1 MKNRQLFQRD
11 PAVSKLLNDGVAAV
25 REAASAKEIETL
37 RYELEHFVC
46 EGQYEDGLI
55 RILESYLGNVS
66 STTQPAAWVSGFYG
80 SGKSHLLKMFR
91 HLWVDTRFADGATAR
106 GLARLPQEVQDLLRE
121 LDTLGK
127 RSGGLH
133 AASGTLPS
141 GGGESVRLAV
151 LSIVLASK
159 GLPEALPQAQFCMW
173 LQKNGIFD
181 RVKAAVE
188 AAGKEFF
195 GELHDLYV
203 SPILAKAVLDA
214 DPDFAADLKQAR
226 AALRAQFPVV
236 EDISTNEFIRLVRE
250 VLSVDGQIPCTV
262 IVLDEIQLFIGN
274 DPGRSTDVQEV
285 AEALCKQLDSRVLL
299 IGAGQTALA
308 GNVPLLQRLTG
319 RFTIP
324 VELSDSDVETVTRRV
339 VLAKKADKRKAIE
352 DTLDAHAGEID
363 RQLAGTRIAA
373 CAEDRDIIVD
383 DYPLLPVRRRFWEH
397 VLRAVD
403 VPGTASQLRTQ
414 LKIVHEAVRQT
425 AEDDLGTVVPADF
438 IFEQLQPGPAR
449 KTGILLREIDE
460 TIRNL
465 DDETDDGRLAQRL
478 CGLIFLIRK
487 LPREAV
493 ADIGVRAT
501 PEMLADLMVSD
512 LANDGTEL
520 RKDIPRILK
529 LLTTRCRI
537 GAASWLRRPCRT
549 RGAAHRDRRRIQPP
563 DPREQRVGP
572 RVPQPPD
579 PAEQRPDLAVQQARL
594 AHQRRVRR
602 GAQGHQARAGQVQG
616 AAEAAGPLRQ
626 RSPAGRRDATSPCG
640 SATAGARRKAPS
652 STTPAPPAATA
663 PIIYVYVPKASADDL
678 QKAIVEYEAAKS
690 TLEFKGTP
698 TTPEGREAR
707 DAMATRMATA
717 EASRNQIVSDVI
729 DRAKVFQ
736 GGGGERFELNLVAKV
751 EAAAQASLDRLFP
764 NFKDAD
770 DNRWANVI
778 NRAKNGDE
786 AALSAVD
793 WTDAPE
799 KHPVCAAVLSEV
811 GSGKRGKEVRD
822 AFEASPYGWPR
833 DAVDAA
839 LITLHTTGH
848 LRATHKG
855 MTLSQGQLDQ
865 AKISVT
871 DFRAETAT
879 INAKEKIKLR
889 KLFHDAGVDCK
900 PNEETAKAP
909 VFLARLAELADHA
922 GGEPPMP
929 ARPATA
935 HLDTLRGFGGVEQ
948 LAEILKQHDTL
959 AQQAKDWGKLAEL
972 AGKRKPAW
980 ETLCT
985 LLKHADAMPGADELR
1000 AQADAVK
1007 SERRLLDASDPVPDI
1022 RKAAVDALRA
1032 AVTAAHGEY
1041 ERTYNEQMAALT
1053 ASDNW
1058 KKLKADQRKQI
1069 LADEGIDELPALSVG
1084 TEADLIR
1091 SLEQTAL
1098 PAWKTKTDALPQQFA
1113 RAAMAAAKLLEP
1125 KTQRVH
1131 LTSGTLKTEQEV
1143 KDVAGRH
1150 GERPAGEAQERP
1162 GRDFLGG
1169 DMQAMKSRITP
1180 LLPRT

>member
-1 MKNRQLFQRD
+1 MKNKQLFQRD

-91 HLWVDTRFADGATAR
+91 HLWVDTRFDDGTTAR
-106 GLARLPQEVQDLLRE
+106 GLPQLPQEVQDLLRE

-159 GLPEALPQAQFCMW
+159 NLPEALPQAQFCMW
-173 LQKNGIFD
+173 LQKNGFLD
-181 RVKAAVE
+181 RVKAAVK
-188 AAGKEFF
+188 AAGKEFYS
-195 GELHDLYV
+195 ELHDLYV

-214 DPDFAADLKQAR
+214 DPSFAADLKQAR
-226 AALRAQFPVV
+226 AALRTQFPHVV
-236 EDISTNEFIRLVRE
+236 DITDGEFIRLMRE
-250 VLSVDGQIPCTV
+250 ILSIDGQIPCTL
-262 IVLDEIQLFIGN
+262 IALDEVQLFLGE
-274 DPGRSTDVQEV
+274 DPDRSKAVQDL
-285 AEALCKQLDSRVLL
+285 AEGLCKQLDSRVLL

-339 VLAKKADKRKAIE
+339 VLAKKADKRKVIE
-352 DTLDAHAGEID
+352 DTINAHAGEIN

-373 CAEDRDIIVD
+373 CAEDRDIVVD

-414 LKIVHEAVRQT
+414 LKIVHEAVRLT
-425 AEDDLGTVVPADF
+425 AEEDLGTVVPADF
-438 IFEQLQPGPAR
+438 IYEQISPDLR

-465 DDETDDGRLAQRL
+465 DDGTDDGRLAQRL
-478 CGLIFLIRK
+478 CGLVFLIREINK
-487 LPREAV
+487 KR
-493 ADIGVRAT
+493 IGTSEDLGIRAT
-501 PEMLADLMVSD
+501 PEMLADLLVSN

-529 LLTTRCRI
+529 TLVDAGTLIKLDEEYSLQTRESSEWDREFRNRQTRLNSDLT
-537 GAASWLRRPCRT
+537 SLSSK
-549 RGAAHRDRRRIQPP
+549 RGSLI
-563 DPREQRVGP
+563 
-572 RVPQPPD
+572 
-579 PAEQRPDLAVQQARL
+579 
-594 AHQRRVRR
+594 
-602 GAQGHQARAGQVQG
+602 
-616 AAEAAGPLRQ
+616 
-626 RSPAGRRDATSPCG
+626 
-640 SATAGARRKAPS
+640 SATCGDALKSIRLKHGKSNPPRKLLVHFGS
-652 STTPAPPAATA
+652 DAPPAGGADIPVWVRDGWGEKESTVLNDA
-663 PIIYVYVPKASADDL
+663 RAAGSDSAIVYVYVPKASADDL

-690 TLEFKGTP
+690 TLDFKGTP
-698 TTPEGREAR
+698 TSQEGREAR
-707 DAMATRMATA
+707 DAMMTRMATA
-717 EASRNQIVSDVI
+717 EATRNQIIQEVI
-729 DRAKVFQ
+729 DQAKVFQ
-736 GGGGERFELNLVAKV
+736 GGGNECLGLVLSAKV
-751 EAAAQASLDRLFP
+751 EDAAGASLARLFP
-764 NFKDAD
+764 NFREAD
-770 DNRWANVI
+770 DNRWHAVI
-778 NRAKNGDE
+778 TAAKGGAEN
-786 AALSAVD
+786 ALEAVD

-855 MTLSQGQLDQ
+855 LPLSRGQLDQ
-865 AKISVT
+865 AKVSMT
-871 DFRAETAT
+871 DFRTETAT
-879 INAKEKIKLR
+879 LNAREKMKVR
-889 KLFHDAGVDCK
+889 TLFHDAGVDCK
-900 PNEETAKAP
+900 PDEETAKAT
-909 VFLARLAELADHA
+909 VFLARLMELAERS

-929 ARPATA
+929 APPATT
-935 HLDTLRGFGGVEQ
+935 HLDTLRGFGGAEQ
-948 LAEILKQHDTL
+948 LAEILKQHDAL
-959 AQQAKDWGKLAEL
+959 AKQAKDWAKLAEL
-972 AGKRKPAW
+972 AGKRKGAW

-985 LLKHADAMPGADELR
+985 LLKHADRLPGAEELR
-1000 AQADAVK
+1000 KQADAVK

-1022 RKAAVDALRA
+1022 RKAAVDALRT

-1041 ERTYNEQMAALT
+1041 AKTHKEQMAALT
-1053 ASDNW
+1053 AGDNW
-1058 KKLKADQRKQI
+1058 KKLKAEQRKQI
-1069 LADEGIDELPALSVG
+1069 LADEGIDLLPALSVG
-1084 TEADLIR
+1084 SEADLIR
-1091 SLEQTAL
+1091 TLEQTAL

-1113 RAAMAAAKLLEP
+1113 RAALAAAKLLEP
-1125 KTQRVH
+1125 KTQHVH
-1131 LTSGTLKTEQEV
+1131 LRSDTLKTEQDIKDWLAATQTDLLV
-1143 KDVAGRH
+1143 KLKNGPVVI
-1150 GERPAGEAQERP
+1150 
-1162 GRDFLGG
+1162 
-1169 DMQAMKSRITP
+1169 S
-1180 LLPRT
+1180 

>member
-1 MKNRQLFQRD
+1 MKNRQLFQHD

-25 REAASAKEIETL
+25 REAASDKEIETL

-55 RILESYLGNVS
+55 RILESYLGNVN
-66 STTQPAAWVSGFYG
+66 STTQPAGWVSGFYG

-91 HLWVDTRFADGATAR
+91 HLWVDTPFADGASAR

-133 AASGTLPS
+133 AAAGTLPS

-151 LSIVLASK
+151 LSIVLRSK
-159 GLPEALPQAQFCMW
+159 GLPEALPQALFCMW
-173 LQKNGIFD
+173 LQKNGFFD
-181 RVKAAVE
+181 RVKVVVE
-188 AAGKEFF
+188 EAGKEFF

-203 SPILAKAVLDA
+203 SPILSKAVLDA
-214 DPDFAADLKQAR
+214 DPDFAPDLKQAR
-226 AALRAQFPVV
+226 AALRSQFPVV
-236 EDISTNEFIRLVRE
+236 DDVSTNEFVRLVRE
-250 VLSVDGQIPCTV
+250 VLSVDGQVPCTV
-262 IVLDEIQLFIGN
+262 IVLDEIQLFIGDSPN
-274 DPGRSTDVQEV
+274 RSTDVQDI

-308 GNVPLLQRLTG
+308 GGVPLLQRLTA
-319 RFTIP
+319 RFTIQ

-352 DTLDAHAGEID
+352 DTLNAHAGEAD

-373 CAEDRDIIVD
+373 RAEDRDIVVD

-425 AEDDLGTVVPADF
+425 AEDSLGTVVAADF
-438 IFEQLQPGPAR
+438 IFGQLHPDLLRG
-449 KTGILLREIDE
+449 GILLREIDE

-465 DDETDDGRLAQRL
+465 DDNTDDGRLAQRL
-478 CGLIFLIRK
+478 CGLVFLIRK

-501 PEMLADLMVSD
+501 PEMIADLLVSD
-512 LANDGTEL
+512 LPNDGTQL
-520 RKDIPRILK
+520 RKDTPRILK
-529 LLTTRCRI
+529 KLVDAGTLIKLDEEYSLQTRESSEWDREFRNRQTRLNNDLTSLSSKRASLISAACGEALKGIKLAQGKCKEPRKLLTHF
-537 GAASWLRRPCRT
+537 GA
-549 RGAAHRDRRRIQPP
+549 
-563 DPREQRVGP
+563 E
-572 RVPQPPD
+572 
-579 PAEQRPDLAVQQARL
+579 
-594 AHQRRVRR
+594 
-602 GAQGHQARAGQVQG
+602 
-616 AAEAAGPLRQ
+616 
-626 RSPAGRRDATSPCG
+626 
-640 SATAGARRKAPS
+640 
-652 STTPAPPAATA
+652 APPAGGSDIPVWVRDGWGEKESTTVNDARA
-663 PIIYVYVPKASADDL
+663 ASSDSAVIHVYVPKASADDL

-690 TLEFKGTP
+690 TVDFKGTP

-717 EASRNQIVSDVI
+717 EAARNQIVQDVI

-736 GGGGERFELNLVAKV
+736 GGGGERYELYLVAKV

-764 NFKDAD
+764 SFKDAD
-770 DNRWANVI
+770 DNRWNSVI

-799 KHPVCAAVLSEV
+799 KHPVCAAVLFEV

-822 AFEASPYGWPR
+822 SFEASPYGWPR

-855 MTLSQGQLDQ
+855 VTLPQGQLDQ
-865 AKISVT
+865 AKVSVT
-871 DFRAETAT
+871 DFRTETAT
-879 INAKEKIKLR
+879 LNAREKMKLR

-900 PNEETAKAP
+900 PNEETAKADL
-909 VFLARLAELADHA
+909 FLARLAELADHA

-929 ARPATA
+929 ARPATG
-935 HLDTLRGFGGVEQ
+935 HLDALRALAGSEQ
-948 LAEILKQHDTL
+948 LAEMLKQHDVL
-959 AQQAKDWGKLAEL
+959 AQQAKDWGRLADL
-972 AGKRKPAW
+972 AAKRKPAW

-985 LLKHADAMPGADELR
+985 LLRHADAMPGADELLR
-1000 AQADAVK
+1000 QAEAVK
-1007 SERRLLDASDPVPDI
+1007 SERRLLDPSDPVPDI
-1022 RKAAVDALRA
+1022 CKAAVGALRA
-1032 AVTAAHGEY
+1032 AVTAAHAEF
-1041 ERTYNEQMAALT
+1041 EKTYTEQMAALT

-1058 KKLKADQRKQI
+1058 KKLKADQQKQI
-1069 LADEGIDELPALSVG
+1069 LAAEDIADVPSLAVG
-1084 TEADLIR
+1084 SEADLIR
-1091 SLEQTAL
+1091 TLEQTAL

-1113 RAAMAAAKLLEP
+1113 RAAIAAAKLLEP
-1125 KTQRVH
+1125 KTQRVR
-1131 LTSGTLKTEQEV
+1131 LSSGTLKTEQDV
-1143 KDVAGRH
+1143 KTWLTATEKD
-1150 GERPAGEAQERP
+1150 
-1162 GRDFLGG
+1162 
-1169 DMQAMKSRITP
+1169 
-1180 LLPRT
+1180 LLAKLKDGPIVIS

>member
-1 MKNRQLFQRD
+1 MKNRQLFQHD

-25 REAASAKEIETL
+25 REAASDKEIETL

-55 RILESYLGNVS
+55 RILESYLGNVN

-91 HLWVDTRFADGATAR
+91 HLWVDTPFTDGATAR
-106 GLARLPQEVQDLLRE
+106 GLARLSQAVQDLLRE

-133 AASGTLPS
+133 AAAGTLPS

-151 LSIVLASK
+151 LSIILASK
-159 GLPEALPQAQFCMW
+159 ALPEALPQAQFCMW
-173 LQKNGIFD
+173 LRKNGIFD

-308 GNVPLLQRLTG
+308 GNIPQLQRLTG

-339 VLAKKADKRKAIE
+339 VLAKKADKRKVIE
-352 DTLDAHAGEID
+352 DTLDTHAGEID
-363 RQLAGTRIAA
+363 RQLAGSRIAA
-373 CAEDRDIIVD
+373 CAEDRNIIVD

-397 VLRAVD
+397 ALRAVD

-425 AEDDLGTVVPADF
+425 AEAELGTVVPADF
-438 IFEQLQPGPAR
+438 IFGQLHPDLLR
-449 KTGILLREIDE
+449 SGILLREIDE

-465 DDETDDGRLAQRL
+465 DDKTEDGRLAQRL

-501 PEMLADLMVSD
+501 PEMLADLLVSD
-512 LANDGTEL
+512 LSSDGTQL

-529 LLTTRCRI
+529 KLVDAGTLIKLDEEYSLQTRESSEWEREYRNRQTRLNSDLTLLSSKRGSLI
-537 GAASWLRRPCRT
+537 SAACGDALK
-549 RGAAHRDRRRIQPP
+549 GIK
-563 DPREQRVGP
+563 
-572 RVPQPPD
+572 
-579 PAEQRPDLAVQQARL
+579 L
-594 AHQRRVRR
+594 
-602 GAQGHQARAGQVQG
+602 AQGKCKEPRKLLVHFGTEAPPPGGSDIPIWVRDGWGEKESTVINDARA
-616 AAEAAGPLRQ
+616 AG
-626 RSPAGRRDATSPCG
+626 SDSG
-640 SATAGARRKAPS
+640 
-652 STTPAPPAATA
+652 
-663 PIIYVYVPKASADDL
+663 IIHVYIPKASADDL
-678 QKAIVEYEAAKS
+678 QKTMAEYEAAKS
-690 TLEFKGTP
+690 TLDFKGTP

-707 DAMATRMATA
+707 GAMATRIATA
-717 EASRNQIVSDVI
+717 EAARDQIIQDVI
-729 DRAKVFQ
+729 DRAKVLQ

-751 EAAAQASLDRLFP
+751 KAAAQVSLDRLFP
-764 NFKDAD
+764 SFKDAD

-793 WTDAPE
+793 WTDSPE

-811 GSGKRGKEVRD
+811 ASGKRGKEVRD
-822 AFEASPYGWPR
+822 AFEASPYGWSR

-848 LRATHKG
+848 LRTTHKG
-855 MTLSQGQLDQ
+855 MTLLQGQLDQ

-871 DFRAETAT
+871 DFRTETAT
-879 INAKEKIKLR
+879 LNAREKMKLR

-909 VFLARLAELADHA
+909 VFLAHLAHLAELANHA

-929 ARPATA
+929 ARAATA
-935 HLDTLRGFGGVEQ
+935 HIDTLRGFGGAEQ
-948 LAEILKQHDTL
+948 LAEILKLHDTL
-959 AQQAKDWGKLAEL
+959 AQQAKDWGKQAEL

-985 LLKHADAMPGADELR
+985 LLKHAENVATSSSRGGPIQRQDAAATELR
-1000 AQADAVK
+1000 KQADAVN

-1022 RKAAVDALRA
+1022 RKAAVSALRA
-1032 AVTAAHGEY
+1032 AVTAAHTEY
-1041 ERTYNEQMAALT
+1041 ENTYNERMAALI

-1058 KKLKADQRKQI
+1058 KKLMADQRKQI
-1069 LADEGIDELPALSVG
+1069 LADEGIDGLPALSVG
-1084 TEADLIR
+1084 SEADLIR
-1091 SLEQTAL
+1091 TLEQTAL

-1113 RAAMAAAKLLEP
+1113 RASMAAAKLLEP

-1131 LTSGTLKTEQEV
+1131 LSSSTLKTEQEV
-1143 KDVAGRH
+1143 KAWLADT
-1150 GERPAGEAQERP
+1150 EK
-1162 GRDFLGG
+1162 D
-1169 DMQAMKSRITP
+1169 
-1180 LLPRT
+1180 LLAKLKNGPIVIS

>member
-1 MKNRQLFQRD
+1 MKNKQLFQRD

-91 HLWVDTRFADGATAR
+91 HLWVDTQFDDGSTAR
-106 GLARLPQEVQDLLRE
+106 SLARLPQEVQDLLRE

-141 GGGESVRLAV
+141 GGGESARLAV
-151 LSIVLASK
+151 LSIVLTSK

-173 LQKNGIFD
+173 LEKNGIFD
-181 RVKAAVE
+181 RVKAAVKK
-188 AAGKEFF
+188 AGKKFF
-195 GELHDLYV
+195 SELHDLYV

-214 DPDFAADLKQAR
+214 DPSFAADLKSAR

-250 VLSVDGQIPCTV
+250 VLSVDGRIPCTV

-299 IGAGQTALA
+299 VGAGQTALA

-324 VELSDSDVETVTRRV
+324 VELSDADVETVTRRV
-339 VLAKKADKRKAIE
+339 VLAKKADKKKFIE
-352 DTLDAHAGEID
+352 DTINAHAGEIN

-373 CAEDRDIIVD
+373 CAEDRETIVD

-425 AEDDLGTVVPADF
+425 AEEDLGAVVAADF
-438 IFEQLQPGPAR
+438 IYEQISPDLR

-460 TIRNL
+460 TIRNF
-465 DDETDDGRLAQRL
+465 DDGTPDGRLAQRL

-487 LPREAV
+487 LPLEAV

-512 LANDGTEL
+512 LASDGTEL
-520 RKDIPRILK
+520 RKNIPRVLK
-529 LLTTRCRI
+529 LLADPPPESQRP
-537 GAASWLRRPCRT
+537 SWLRKAMQDKGALLIEIEGEYSLQT
-549 RGAAHRDRRRIQPP
+549 RESSEWDREFRNRQTRLSSDLTSLSSKRGSLISAACSEALKGIKLVQGKCKEPRKLLVQFGSEAPSASGTDIPVWVRDGWG
-563 DPREQRVGP
+563 EKESTVVG
-572 RVPQPPD
+572 D
-579 PAEQRPDLAVQQARL
+579 
-594 AHQRRVRR
+594 
-602 GAQGHQARAGQVQG
+602 ARA
-616 AAEAAGPLRQ
+616 AGSDSPL
-626 RSPAGRRDATSPCG
+626 
-640 SATAGARRKAPS
+640 
-652 STTPAPPAATA
+652 
-663 PIIYVYVPKASADDL
+663 IYVYVPKASADDL
-678 QKAIVEYEAAKS
+678 HKAIVEYEAAKA

-717 EASRNQIVSDVI
+717 ESSRDQIVDDVI
-729 DRAKVFQ
+729 DRAKIFQ
-736 GGGGERFELNLVAKV
+736 GGGNERYELNLVAKV
-751 EAAAQASLDRLFP
+751 ETAAQASLDRLFP
-764 NFKDAD
+764 SFKGAD

-811 GSGKRGKEVRD
+811 GSGKRGKEVRE

-848 LRATHKG
+848 VRATHKG

-889 KLFHDAGVDCK
+889 KLFQAAGVDCK

-909 VFLARLAELADHA
+909 VFLARLAELADRA

-929 ARPATA
+929 VRPATG
-935 HLDTLRGFGGVEQ
+935 HLDTLRGYGGVEQ
-948 LAEILKQHDTL
+948 LAEILKAHDTL
-959 AQQAKDWGKLAEL
+959 AQQAKDWSKLADL
-972 AGKRKPAW
+972 AANRKPAW
-980 ETLCT
+980 DTLST
-985 LLKHADAMPGADELR
+985 LLEHVEAASSRFSLDQRQDAAATSDELR
-1000 AQADAVK
+1000 AEADAVK

-1022 RKAAVDALRA
+1022 RKAAADALRA

-1041 ERTYNEQMAALT
+1041 ERTYKEQMAALC

-1058 KKLKADQRKQI
+1058 KKLKDTQRKAI
-1069 LADEGIDELPALSVG
+1069 LADESIDELPALSVG
-1084 TEADLIR
+1084 SEGDLIR
-1091 SLEQTAL
+1091 SLEQTTL

-1113 RAAMAAAKLLEP
+1113 RAAVAAAKLLEP

-1131 LTSGTLKTEQEV
+1131 LTSGTLKTEAEV
-1143 KDVAGRH
+1143 KAWLAGT
-1150 GERPAGEAQERP
+1150 EK
-1162 GRDFLGG
+1162 D
-1169 DMQAMKSRITP
+1169 
-1180 LLPRT
+1180 LLAKLKDGPIVIS

>member
-1 MKNRQLFQRD
+1 MKNRQLFQHD
-11 PAVSKLLNDGVAAV
+11 PVVSKLLNDGVATV
-25 REAASAKEIETL
+25 REAASDKEIETL

-46 EGQYEDGLI
+46 EGQYADGLI
-55 RILESYLGNVS
+55 RILESYLGNVGS
-66 STTQPAAWVSGFYG
+66 ATQPAAWVSGFYG

-91 HLWVDTRFADGATAR
+91 HLWVDTRFADGTTAR
-106 GLARLPQEVQDLLRE
+106 GLVRLPHEAQDFLCE

-127 RSGGLH
+127 RCGGLH

-141 GGGESVRLAV
+141 GGGESVRLVV
-151 LSIVLASK
+151 LSIILASK
-159 GLPEALPQAQFCMW
+159 GLPESLPQAQFCMW

-181 RVKAAVE
+181 RVKATVE

-203 SPILAKAVLDA
+203 SPVLAKAVLDA

-226 AALRAQFPVV
+226 AALRVQFPGVK
-236 EDISTNEFIRLVRE
+236 DISTNEFIRVVRE

-262 IVLDEIQLFIGN
+262 IVLDEIQLFIGT

-308 GNVPLLQRLTG
+308 GNLPLLQRLVG

-352 DTLDAHAGEID
+352 DTLNTHAGEIA

-373 CAEDRDIIVD
+373 CVEDRDISVD
-383 DYPLLPVRRRFWEH
+383 DYPLLPIRRRFWEH

-403 VPGTASQLRTQ
+403 IPGTASQLRTQ

-425 AEDDLGTVVPADF
+425 AEDDLGTVVSADF
-438 IFEQLQPGPAR
+438 IFSQLHPDLLRSGV
-449 KTGILLREIDE
+449 LLREIDE

-465 DDETDDGRLAQRL
+465 DDDTDDGRLAQRL

-493 ADIGVRAT
+493 SDIGVRAT
-501 PEMLADLMVSD
+501 PEMLADLLVSD
-512 LANDGTEL
+512 LSGDGTKL
-520 RKDIPRILK
+520 RKEIPRILK
-529 LLTTRCRI
+529 KLVDAGTLIKLGEEYSLQTRESSEWDREFRNRQTRLNSDLTSLASKRGSLISAACGDSLKGIKLTQGKCKEPRKLMVHF
-537 GAASWLRRPCRT
+537 GAEAPPPGGTDIPIWI
-549 RGAAHRDRRRIQPP
+549 RDGWGEKENTVVN
-563 DPREQRVGP
+563 D
-572 RVPQPPD
+572 
-579 PAEQRPDLAVQQARL
+579 
-594 AHQRRVRR
+594 
-602 GAQGHQARAGQVQG
+602 ARA
-616 AAEAAGPLRQ
+616 AG
-626 RSPAGRRDATSPCG
+626 SD
-640 SATAGARRKAPS
+640 SAT
-652 STTPAPPAATA
+652 
-663 PIIYVYVPKASADDL
+663 IYVYVPKASAEDL
-678 QKAIVEYEAAKS
+678 QNAIVEYDAAKA

-698 TTPEGREAR
+698 TTTEGSEAR
-707 DAMATRMATA
+707 NAMATHMATA
-717 EASRNQIVSDVI
+717 EATRNQIVNDVI

-736 GGGGERFELNLVAKV
+736 GGGIERYELNLVAKV

-770 DNRWANVI
+770 DNRWENVI

-793 WTDAPE
+793 WIDAAE
-799 KHPVCAAVLSEV
+799 KHPVCAAVLSEI
-811 GSGKRGKEVRD
+811 GAGKRGKEVRD
-822 AFEASPYGWPR
+822 AFEASPYGWSR

-839 LITLHTTGH
+839 LITLHITGH
-848 LRATHKG
+848 LHATYKG
-855 MTLSQGQLDQ
+855 MMLTQGQLDQ
-865 AKISVT
+865 ARISVT
-871 DFRAETAT
+871 DFRTETAT
-879 INAKEKIKLR
+879 LNAREKMKLR

-909 VFLARLAELADHA
+909 IFLARLAELADHA
-922 GGEPPMP
+922 GGESPMP
-929 ARPATA
+929 PRPASA

-959 AQQAKDWGKLAEL
+959 AQQTKDWSKFVDLA
-972 AGKRKPAW
+972 AKRKPAW

-985 LLKHADAMPGADELR
+985 LLKYLGTLPGADELH
-1000 AQADAVK
+1000 QQTDAVK

-1032 AVTAAHGEY
+1032 AVTAAHTGY
-1041 ERTYNEQMAALT
+1041 EKTYNEQMAALT

-1058 KKLKADQRKQI
+1058 KKLKADQQKQI
-1069 LADEGIDELPALSVG
+1069 LAEEAIDAIPEFTVG
-1084 TEADLIR
+1084 TEVDLIR
-1091 SLEQTAL
+1091 TLEQTSL
-1098 PAWKTKTDALPQQFA
+1098 PAWKTKTDALLQQFA
-1113 RAAMAAAKLLEP
+1113 RAAMVTAKLLEP
-1125 KTQRVH
+1125 KTQHVH
-1131 LTSGTLKTEQEV
+1131 LTSGTLKTEQEAKAWLTETE
-1143 KDVAGRH
+1143 KD
-1150 GERPAGEAQERP
+1150 
-1162 GRDFLGG
+1162 
-1169 DMQAMKSRITP
+1169 
-1180 LLPRT
+1180 LLAKLKDGPVVIS

>member
-1 MKNRQLFQRD
+1 
-11 PAVSKLLNDGVAAV
+11 
-25 REAASAKEIETL
+25 
-37 RYELEHFVC
+37 
-46 EGQYEDGLI
+46 
-55 RILESYLGNVS
+55 
-66 STTQPAAWVSGFYG
+66 
-80 SGKSHLLKMFR
+80 
-91 HLWVDTRFADGATAR
+91 
-106 GLARLPQEVQDLLRE
+106 
-121 LDTLGK
+121 
-127 RSGGLH
+127 
-133 AASGTLPS
+133 
-141 GGGESVRLAV
+141 

-159 GLPEALPQAQFCMW
+159 GLPEALPQAQFCIW
-173 LQKNGIFD
+173 LKKNGIFD
-181 RVKAAVE
+181 RVKAAIE

-214 DPDFAADLKQAR
+214 DTDFAADLKQAR

-250 VLSVDGQIPCTV
+250 VLSVGGQIPCTV
-262 IVLDEIQLFIGN
+262 VVLDEIQLFIGN
-274 DPGRSTDVQEV
+274 DPGRSTEVQEV

-308 GNVPLLQRLTG
+308 GSVPLIQRLTG

-339 VLAKKADKRKAIE
+339 VLVKKADKKKAIE
-352 DTLDAHAGEID
+352 NTLNAHTGEID

-373 CAEDRDIIVD
+373 CAEDRNIIVD

-425 AEDDLGTVVPADF
+425 AEDSLGTVVPADF
-438 IFEQLQPGPAR
+438 IFGQLHPDLLRG
-449 KTGILLREIDE
+449 GILLREIDE

-465 DDETDDGRLAQRL
+465 DDGTDDGRLAQRL

-493 ADIGVRAT
+493 ADIGVCAT
-501 PEMLADLMVSD
+501 PEMLADLLVSD
-512 LANDGTEL
+512 LANDGTQL

-529 LLTTRCRI
+529 KLVDAGTLIKLDEEYSLQTRESSEWDRVLRNRQTRLNSDLT
-537 GAASWLRRPCRT
+537 SLSSK
-549 RGAAHRDRRRIQPP
+549 RGSLISATCSDALKGIKI
-563 DPREQRVGP
+563 
-572 RVPQPPD
+572 
-579 PAEQRPDLAVQQARL
+579 
-594 AHQRRVRR
+594 
-602 GAQGHQARAGQVQG
+602 AQGKCKEPRKLLVNFG
-616 AAEAAGPLRQ
+616 AE
-626 RSPAGRRDATSPCG
+626 
-640 SATAGARRKAPS
+640 
-652 STTPAPPAATA
+652 APPAGGTDIPVWVRDGWGEKESTLVNDARAAGTDSA
-663 PIIYVYVPKASADDL
+663 IIYVYVPKASADDL

-690 TLEFKGTP
+690 TIDSKGTP

-707 DAMATRMATA
+707 NAMTTRMATA
-717 EASRNQIVSDVI
+717 ETARNQIVNDVI

-736 GGGGERFELNLVAKV
+736 GGGGERYELNLVAKV

-770 DNRWANVI
+770 DNRWVNVI

-793 WTDAPE
+793 WTEAPE

-822 AFEASPYGWPR
+822 AFESSPYGWAR

-855 MTLSQGQLDQ
+855 LTLSHGHLDQ

-871 DFRAETAT
+871 DFRTETAT
-879 INAKEKIKLR
+879 LNAHEKMKLR
-889 KLFHDAGVDCK
+889 KLFHDTGVDCK
-900 PNEETAKAP
+900 PNEETAKTP
-909 VFLARLAELADHA
+909 GFLARLADLADHA

-929 ARPATA
+929 ARPSTA

-959 AQQAKDWGKLAEL
+959 TQQAKDWGKLAEL
-972 AGKRKPAW
+972 AGKRKPSW
-980 ETLCT
+980 DRLC
-985 LLKHADAMPGADELR
+985 LLIKHVDAMPGADEPR

-1007 SERRLLDASDPVPDI
+1007 SERRLLDPSDPVPDI
-1022 RKAAVDALRA
+1022 LKATVNALRA
-1032 AVTAAHGEY
+1032 AVTVAYAEY
-1041 ERTYNEQMAALT
+1041 EKAYKDQMAALT

-1058 KKLKADQRKQI
+1058 KKLKADQQKKI
-1069 LADEGIDELPALSVG
+1069 LTSEDIDELPSLTVG

-1091 SLEQTAL
+1091 TLEQTPL
-1098 PAWKTKTDALPQQFA
+1098 PVWKTRTDALPQQFT
-1113 RAAMAAAKLLEP
+1113 RAGMAAAKLLEP
-1125 KTQRVH
+1125 KTQQVH
-1131 LTSGTLKTEQEV
+1131 LTSGTLKTEQDV
-1143 KDVAGRH
+1143 KAWLADTEKV
-1150 GERPAGEAQERP
+1150 
-1162 GRDFLGG
+1162 
-1169 DMQAMKSRITP
+1169 
-1180 LLPRT
+1180 LLANLKKGPVVIS

>member
-1 MKNRQLFQRD
+1 MKNRQIFQRD
-11 PAVSKLLNDGVAAV
+11 PAISKLLNDGVAAV
-25 REAASAKEIETL
+25 REAASDKEIETL

-46 EGQYEDGLI
+46 EGQYEDGLV
-55 RILESYLGNVS
+55 RILESYLGNVN

-80 SGKSHLLKMFR
+80 SGKSHLLKMSR
-91 HLWVDTRFADGATAR
+91 HLWVDTRFADGSTAR

-121 LDTLGK
+121 LDTLG
-127 RSGGLH
+127 RRGGGLH

-151 LSIVLASK
+151 LSIILASK

-181 RVKAAVE
+181 QVKAAVE

-195 GELHDLYV
+195 NELHDLYV

-214 DPDFAADLKQAR
+214 DPDFATDLKQAR

-236 EDISTNEFIRLVRE
+236 EDISTNEFIRLARE
-250 VLSVDGQIPCTV
+250 VLSVRGQIPCTV

-274 DPGRSTDVQEV
+274 DPSRSTDVQEV
-285 AEALCKQLDSRVLL
+285 AEALCKQLDSCVLL

-339 VLAKKADKRKAIE
+339 VLAKKADKKKAVE
-352 DTLDAHAGEID
+352 DTLIAHAGEID
-363 RQLAGTRIAA
+363 RQLAGTRISA

-425 AEDDLGTVVPADF
+425 AESTLGTVVPADF
-438 IFEQLQPGPAR
+438 IFGQLHPDLLRG
-449 KTGILLREIDE
+449 GILLREIDE

-465 DDETDDGRLAQRL
+465 DDKTADGKLAQRL

-501 PEMLADLMVSD
+501 PEMLADLLVSD
-512 LANDGTEL
+512 LSGDGTQL

-529 LLTTRCRI
+529 KLVDAGTLIKLDDEYSLQTRESSEWDREFRNRQTRLNSDLTALASKRGSLISAGCGDLLKGIKLSQGKCKE
-537 GAASWLRRPCRT
+537 
-549 RGAAHRDRRRIQPP
+549 
-563 DPREQRVGP
+563 PRKLV
-572 RVPQPPD
+572 V
-579 PAEQRPDLAVQQARL
+579 
-594 AHQRRVRR
+594 HF
-602 GAQGHQARAGQVQG
+602 
-616 AAEAAGPLRQ
+616 
-626 RSPAGRRDATSPCG
+626 G
-640 SATAGARRKAPS
+640 SD
-652 STTPAPPAATA
+652 APPAGGADIPVWVRDGWGEKESTVLGDA
-663 PIIYVYVPKASADDL
+663 RAAGSDSAVIHVYVPKASADDL

-690 TLEFKGTP
+690 TIDFKGTP

-717 EASRNQIVSDVI
+717 EATRDQIVGDVI

-736 GGGGERFELNLVAKV
+736 GGGNERYELNLVAKV
-751 EAAAQASLDRLFP
+751 EAAAQASLDRMFP

-770 DNRWANVI
+770 DNRWSSVI

-793 WTDAPE
+793 WTDTPE

-822 AFEASPYGWPR
+822 AFEASPNGWPR

-865 AKISVT
+865 ARISVT
-871 DFRAETAT
+871 DFRTETAT
-879 INAKEKIKLR
+879 LNAREKMKLR

-900 PNEETAKAP
+900 PNEETSKAP
-909 VFLARLAELADHA
+909 VYLARLAELADHA

-935 HLDTLRGFGGVEQ
+935 HLDTLRGYGGAEQ
-948 LAEILKQHDTL
+948 LAEILKSHDAL
-959 AQQAKDWGKLAEL
+959 AKQAKDWGKLAEL

-985 LLKHADAMPGADELR
+985 LLRHVDAMPGAEELR
-1000 AQADAVK
+1000 TQAEAVK

-1022 RKAAVDALRA
+1022 RKGVADSLRA
-1032 AVTAAHGEY
+1032 AVTAAHADY
-1041 ERTYNEQMAALT
+1041 EKTYNEQMAALC

-1058 KKLKADQRKQI
+1058 KRLAADQQKQI
-1069 LADEGIDELPALSVG
+1069 LSAEGIDALPALEVG
-1084 TEADLIR
+1084 SEADLIR
-1091 SLEQTAL
+1091 ALEQTPL

-1125 KTQRVH
+1125 KTQHVH
-1131 LTSGTLKTEQEV
+1131 LRSETLKTEQDVRNWLAGTE
-1143 KDVAGRH
+1143 KD
-1150 GERPAGEAQERP
+1150 
-1162 GRDFLGG
+1162 
-1169 DMQAMKSRITP
+1169 
-1180 LLPRT
+1180 LLAKLKDGPIVIS

>member
-1 MKNRQLFQRD
+1 MKNRELFQRD

-25 REAASAKEIETL
+25 REAASDKEIETL

-55 RILESYLGNVS
+55 RILESYLGNVN

-91 HLWVDTRFADGATAR
+91 HLWVDTRFSDGATAR
-106 GLARLPQEVQDLLRE
+106 GLARLPQEVQDHLRE
-121 LDTLGK
+121 LDTLGR

-141 GGGESVRLAV
+141 GGGESVCLAV

-173 LQKNGIFD
+173 LQKNGILD

-188 AAGKEFF
+188 AAGKDFF

-214 DPDFAADLKQAR
+214 DPDFAVDLKQAR
-226 AALRAQFPVV
+226 AALRTQFPVV
-236 EDISTNEFIRLVRE
+236 DDISTTDFIRLARE
-250 VLSVDGQIPCTV
+250 VLSVNGQVPCTV
-262 IVLDEIQLFIGN
+262 IVLDEIQLFIGQ
-274 DPGRSTDVQEV
+274 DPDRSKAVQDL
-285 AEALCKQLDSRVLL
+285 AECLCKQLDSRVLV

-308 GNVPLLQRLTG
+308 GNVPLLQRLNG

-324 VELSDSDVETVTRRV
+324 VELSDADVEAVTRRV
-339 VLAKKADKRKAIE
+339 VLAKKADKKKTVE
-352 DTLDAHAGEID
+352 DTLNAHAGEID

-414 LKIVHEAVRQT
+414 LKIVHEAVRQ
-425 AEDDLGTVVPADF
+425 AADASLGTVVPADF
-438 IFEQLQPGPAR
+438 IFGQLHPDLLR
-449 KTGILLREIDE
+449 SGILLREIDE

-465 DDETDDGRLAQRL
+465 DDKTDDGRLAQRL

-501 PEMLADLMVSD
+501 SEMLADLLVAD
-512 LANDGTEL
+512 LSSDGTQL

-529 LLTTRCRI
+529 KLVDAGTLIKLDEEYSLQTRESSEWDREFRNRQTRLNSDLTSLSSKRSSLISTACGDALKGI
-537 GAASWLRRPCRT
+537 KL
-549 RGAAHRDRRRIQPP
+549 
-563 DPREQRVGP
+563 
-572 RVPQPPD
+572 
-579 PAEQRPDLAVQQARL
+579 
-594 AHQRRVRR
+594 
-602 GAQGHQARAGQVQG
+602 AQGKCKEPRKLLVHFGTEAPLAGGSDIPVWVRDGWGEKESTVVNDARA
-616 AAEAAGPLRQ
+616 AG
-626 RSPAGRRDATSPCG
+626 SD
-640 SATAGARRKAPS
+640 SAV
-652 STTPAPPAATA
+652 
-663 PIIYVYVPKASADDL
+663 IHVYVPKASADDL
-678 QKAIVEYEAAKS
+678 QKAIVDYEAAKS
-690 TLEFKGTP
+690 TVDFKGTP

-717 EASRNQIVSDVI
+717 EAARNQIVNDVV
-729 DRAKVFQ
+729 DRAKAFQ
-736 GGGGERFELNLVAKV
+736 GGGGERYELNLVAKV
-751 EAAAQASLDRLFP
+751 EAAAQASLDRLFSS
-764 NFKDAD
+764 FKEAD

-793 WTDAPE
+793 WTAAPE

-839 LITLHTTGH
+839 LITLHTSGH

-879 INAKEKIKLR
+879 LNAHEKIKLR

-900 PNEETAKAP
+900 PNEETGKAP

-929 ARPATA
+929 ARPAMA
-935 HLDTLRGFGGVEQ
+935 HLDTLRGFGGSEQ
-948 LAEILKQHDTL
+948 LAKILKQHDTL

-980 ETLCT
+980 ETLGM
-985 LLKHADAMPGADELR
+985 LFKHADAMLGVDELR
-1000 AQADAVK
+1000 KQAEAVK

-1022 RKAAVDALRA
+1022 RKAAVGALRA
-1032 AVTAAHGEY
+1032 AVTAAHTEY
-1041 ERTYNEQMAALT
+1041 EEIYNEQMAALT
-1053 ASDNW
+1053 AGDNW
-1058 KKLKADQRKQI
+1058 KKLKVDQRKQI
-1069 LADEGIDELPALSVG
+1069 LADEGIDTVPALAVG
-1084 TEADLIR
+1084 SEADLIHA
-1091 SLEQTAL
+1091 LEQTPL
-1098 PAWKTKTDALPQQFA
+1098 PGWKTKTDALPQQFG
-1113 RAAMAAAKLLEP
+1113 RAAVTAAKLLEP

-1131 LTSGTLKTEQEV
+1131 LTSGTLKVEEEV
-1143 KDVAGRH
+1143 KTWLAGT
-1150 GERPAGEAQERP
+1150 EKDLLAK
-1162 GRDFLGG
+1162 L
-1169 DMQAMKSRITP
+1169 KSGPVVIS
-1180 LLPRT
+1180 

>member
-1 MKNRQLFQRD
+1 MKNKELFQRD
-11 PAVSKLLNDGVAAV
+11 PAIAKLLNDGVAAV
-25 REAASAKEIETL
+25 REAASPKEIETL
-37 RYELEHFVC
+37 RYEVEHFVC

-91 HLWVDTRFADGATAR
+91 HLWVDTRFADGVTAR

-121 LDTLGK
+121 LDTLG
-127 RSGGLH
+127 RRNGGLH

-159 GLPEALPQAQFCMW
+159 GLPESLPQAQFCMW
-173 LQKNGIFD
+173 LQKNGIFEQ
-181 RVKAAVE
+181 VKSAVE
-188 AAGKEFF
+188 AAGKDFF
-195 GELHDLYV
+195 SELHDLYV
-203 SPILAKAVLDA
+203 SPVLAKAILDA
-214 DPDFAADLKQAR
+214 DSDFAADLKQAR
-226 AALRAQFPVV
+226 AALRTQFPAV

-250 VLSVDGQIPCTV
+250 VLSVNKQIPCTV

-308 GNVPLLQRLTG
+308 GNLPLLQRLTG

-339 VLAKKADKRKAIE
+339 VLAKKADKKKDIE
-352 DTLDAHAGEID
+352 EMLNAHAGEIN
-363 RQLAGTRIAA
+363 RQLAGTHIAT
-373 CAEDRDIIVD
+373 CAEDRDVVVD

-425 AEDDLGTVVPADF
+425 AEENLGTTVPADF
-438 IFEQLQPGPAR
+438 IFGQLHPDLLRSG
-449 KTGILLREIDE
+449 KLLREIDE
-460 TIRNL
+460 RIRNL
-465 DDETDDGRLAQRL
+465 DDGSDNGHLAKRI
-478 CGLIFLIRK
+478 CGLIFLIREIN
-487 LPREAV
+487 RGR
-493 ADIGVRAT
+493 IGTTQDLGLRASA
-501 PEMLADLMVSD
+501 EMLADLLVSD
-512 LANDGTEL
+512 LANDGSQL
-520 RKDIPRILK
+520 RRDIPGILQGLVKAGTLIKLDDEYSLQTRESNEWDREFRNRQTRLSSDQTSLAIKRGAIISAACGEALKGIKLVQGKCKEPRK
-529 LLTTRCRI
+529 LLVQFGSEAPPVGGTDI
-537 GAASWLRRPCRT
+537 PVWV
-549 RGAAHRDRRRIQPP
+549 RDGWGEKESIVVS
-563 DPREQRVGP
+563 D
-572 RVPQPPD
+572 
-579 PAEQRPDLAVQQARL
+579 
-594 AHQRRVRR
+594 
-602 GAQGHQARAGQVQG
+602 ARA
-616 AAEAAGPLRQ
+616 AG
-626 RSPAGRRDATSPCG
+626 SD
-640 SATAGARRKAPS
+640 SA
-652 STTPAPPAATA
+652 
-663 PIIYVYVPKASADDL
+663 IIYTYIPKASADDL

-717 EASRNQIVSDVI
+717 EATRNQIVRDVI

-736 GGGGERFELNLVAKV
+736 GGGGERFDLNLVAKV

-764 NFKDAD
+764 NFKGAD
-770 DNRWANVI
+770 DNRWNTVM

-799 KHPVCAAVLSEV
+799 KHPVCSAVLTEV

-839 LITLHTTGH
+839 LIVLHATGH
-848 LRATHKG
+848 IRATHKG

-879 INAKEKIKLR
+879 INAKERIKLR
-889 KLFHDAGVDCK
+889 KLFHAAGVDCK

-922 GGEPPMP
+922 GGDPPMP
-929 ARPATA
+929 YKPAIS
-935 HLDTLRGFGGVEQ
+935 HLDTLRGFGGIEQ
-948 LAEILKQHDTL
+948 LVEILNQHDTL
-959 AQQAKDWGKLAEL
+959 DQQLKDWGKLAEL

-980 ETLCT
+980 GTLCT
-985 LLKHADAMPGADELR
+985 LLKHADAIPEADELGK
-1000 AQADAVK
+1000 QADAVK
-1007 SERRLLDASDPVPDI
+1007 SERRLLDPSDPVPDI
-1022 RKAAVDALRA
+1022 RKVAADALRA
-1032 AVTAAHGEY
+1032 AATAAHGAY
-1041 ERTYNEQMAALT
+1041 KKTYNEEMAILA
-1053 ASDNW
+1053 ASENW
-1058 KKLKADQRKQI
+1058 KRLRDDQRNRI
-1069 LADEGIDELPALSVG
+1069 LLEEGIDKLPALSVG
-1084 TEADLIR
+1084 SEADLIR
-1091 SLEQTAL
+1091 SLEETPL
-1098 PAWKTKTDALPQQFA
+1098 PAWKTKTDALLQQFA
-1113 RAAMAAAKLLEP
+1113 RAAMAAARLLEP

-1131 LTSGTLKTEQEV
+1131 LTSGMLKTESDV
-1143 KDVAGRH
+1143 KGWLADA
-1150 GERPAGEAQERP
+1150 EK
-1162 GRDFLGG
+1162 D
-1169 DMQAMKSRITP
+1169 
-1180 LLPRT
+1180 LLVKLKNGPVVVS